1 MYNNSSSNQGCGSG
15 LRMGIA
21 AVVALVAIVGYFR
34 NSSVNPITGAKQ
46 HVAISADQEI
56 ALGLQAAPEMLQQ
69 YGGEDPDPNDVALVN
84 SVGEELRAK
93 SDAGTTSYKFV
104 FHCLA
109 DDRTVNAFALPGGQV
124 FITRAL
130 LHKLKTR
137 GQLAGVLGHE
147 MGHVAARHGAQQMAK
162 QQLTQGLTGAA
173 LIATYDSRDSRS
185 RAAMA
190 IMVAQ
195 LVNLK
200 YSRDDESEADKL
212 GVRFMSQSGYDPRA
226 MLGVMQVL
234 KAEGG
239 GGSAEFFQTH
249 PNPDHRIER
258 IKSNIAERFPRGLPA
273 GMKP

>member
-1 MYNNSSSNQGCGSG
+1 MYSSNSSNQGCSG
-15 LRMGIA
+15 ARLGLA
-21 AVVALVAIVGYFR
+21 ALVAVIAIVGYFR
-34 NSSVNPITGAKQ
+34 NSSVNPVTGAKQ
-46 HVAISADQEI
+46 HVSISADQEI

-69 YGGEDPDPNDVALVN
+69 YGGEDPDPNDVALVS
-84 SVGEELRAK
+84 SVGEELRSK

-109 DDRTVNAFALPGGQV
+109 DDHTINAFALPGGQV

-173 LIATYDSRDSRS
+173 VIATYDSRNSQS

-190 IMVAQ
+190 MMVAQ

-226 MLGVMQVL
+226 MLGVMDVL

-239 GGSAEFFQTH
+239 SGSAEFFQTH
-249 PNPDHRIER
+249 PNPDHRMER
-258 IKSNIAERFPRGLPA
+258 IKSNIAERFPRGVPA
-273 GMKP
+273 GMRP